1 MNTRTHPW
9 QHEHDFHQ
17 HHEAAER
24 GTRALIWIA
33 LAAMAREITA
43 GGWLGS
49 MALLADGWRR
59 RSHAIAIGLSLL
71 ACAASHRLKGD
82 PRFAFGTW
90 KIKLLGVCARL
101 SRRTDRRTDVA
112 V

>member
-1 MNTRTHPW
+1 VNTRTHPW

-49 MALLADGWRR
+49 MALLADGWPMAGAGVPTP
-59 RSHAIAIGLSLL
+59 S
-71 ACAASHRLKGD
+71 
-82 PRFAFGTW
+82 P
-90 KIKLLGVCARL
+90 LG
-101 SRRTDRRTDVA
+101 
-112 V
+112 